1 MQANPEAVGWPDD
14 KWFPLRWSSEV
25 GCQTSFDENQ
35 DLSVF
40 GLLARTM
47 MSVWPWNVLRNSQEW
62 SPRDMV
68 GLHGLQMRKSPTI
81 QLSSSG
87 LRILCSLEIR
97 FGPFGVL
104 EWIRPLII
112 AQYHQGKQFLAPH
125 DHQIVGLVDFNGLGR
140 VHWAEIQ
147 SLSN

>member
-1 MQANPEAVGWPDD
+1 
-14 KWFPLRWSSEV
+14 
-25 GCQTSFDENQ
+25 
-35 DLSVF
+35 
-40 GLLARTM
+40 
-47 MSVWPWNVLRNSQEW
+47 
-62 SPRDMV
+62 MV
-68 GLHGLQMRKSPTI
+68 GLHGLQMRKLPTI

-97 FGPFGVL
+97 FGPFAVL

-125 DHQIVGLVDFNGLGR
+125 DHQIVGLVDFNGLGC

-147 SLSN
+147 SLSNQHPVDVQLHLLSGYCILQVQFLPILQKNIIHVQ